1 MDEAGGRPDGKRR
14 RAMMTRVEGYV
25 RRLGVAECDV
35 LRVSRLIFGGT
46 FGALA
51 ALTLHQI
58 AVLAA

>member
-1 MDEAGGRPDGKRR
+1 
-14 RAMMTRVEGYV
+14 MMTRVEGYV
-25 RRLGVAECDV
+25 RRLGVAESDA